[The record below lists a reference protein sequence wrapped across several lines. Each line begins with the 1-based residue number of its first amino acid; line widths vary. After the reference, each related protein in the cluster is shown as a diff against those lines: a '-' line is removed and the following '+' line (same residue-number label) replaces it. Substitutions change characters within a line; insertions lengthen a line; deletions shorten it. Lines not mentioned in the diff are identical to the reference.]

1 MAGGRLSQGFFGKAL
16 FVDLSEGSIELE
28 TLSPSLYREIL
39 GGYGLG
45 VRVLYDRMPAGAD
58 PLGPDNIL
66 GFVPGLLTGAGVL
79 FGGRFMVVG
88 KSPLTGG
95 WGDANCGGHFGPV
108 LRSAGIDGLFVS
120 GVSEEPVYLAVDG
133 ERVIIEDAGHLWGLE
148 TVETER
154 RLQEEMGRGAEVM
167 SIGPAGEQ
175 GSLIAAI
182 ITDKGRAAARSGLAA
197 VMGAKR
203 LKAVVARGRER
214 LPVHDKGALTQL
226 NQEYGRIFKRD
237 TSPLSPLLFQ
247 LTNTVAPLIRLLR
260 MKPTG
265 PTDTIIHLYRKYGTS
280 GATALSTEVG
290 DAPVWNWRG
299 VAARDF
305 PLKRSKK
312 ISDEA
317 VFERQ
322 VRSYGCRYCPVRCG
336 GIVHMEGEVHTAE
349 EAHKPEYETL
359 AAFGPLLLNDDLEA
373 IVEINSLCD
382 RLGLDTISTGSTVA
396 FAIECAEHGL
406 LDGKLGDGLA
416 LSWGD
421 AEAIV
426 ELVRR
431 IALRDGIGDVLA
443 DGVKR
448 AAQRIGEGAEAFAIH
463 AGGQELP
470 MHDARYEPVLGL
482 AYAVDPT
489 PGRHNTA
496 NGGFIDVEALRDVFE
511 AEDISLSGR
520 YAYDQKGTEFA
531 LLNRAMQVVNCAGL
545 CMFSLMMGRPPVRGW
560 VNAATGWGV
569 SLEELLR
576 IGHRVQVLRH
586 AFNLR
591 EGLPAAGVSLPD
603 RVKGRPPLEK
613 GPLRGV
619 SLDMEAMKQDYFRA
633 MGYDENGVPT
643 RELLDSLGLTRVA
656 DDLRGLRR

>member
-1 MAGGRLSQGFFGKAL
+1 MPGGRLSQGFFGKAL

-28 TLSPSLYREIL
+28 ALSPSLYREFL

-45 VRVLYDRMPAGAD
+45 VRVLYDRMPPGAD
-58 PLGPDNIL
+58 PLGPDSIL

-108 LRSAGIDGLFVS
+108 LRSAGVDGLFVT
-120 GVSEEPVYLAVDG
+120 GVSDEPVYLLVDG
-133 ERVIIEDAGHLWGLE
+133 ERVAIEEAGHLWGLE

-154 RLQEEMGRGAEVM
+154 CLQEEMGRGAEVM

-175 GSLIAAI
+175 RSLIAAI

-214 LPVHDKGALTQL
+214 LPVHDKEALTQL
-226 NQEYGRIFKRD
+226 SRQYGRIFKKD
-237 TSPLSPLLFQ
+237 PSPLSPLLFQ
-247 LTNTVAPLIRLLR
+247 LTNTLAPLIRLLR
-260 MKPTG
+260 MKPSG
-265 PTDTIIHLYRKYGTS
+265 PTDAIIHLYRKYGTS

-305 PLKRSKK
+305 PLKRSER

-317 VFERQ
+317 VFGHQ

-336 GIVHMEGEVHTAE
+336 GIVHMEGETYKVE

-373 IVEINSLCD
+373 IVKINSLCD
-382 RLGLDTISTGSTVA
+382 RLGLDTISTGATVA

-406 LDGKLGDGLA
+406 LDGRLGDGLA

-421 AEAIV
+421 AEVVV

-431 IALRDGIGDVLA
+431 IAHRDGIGDVLA

-448 AAQRIGEGAEAFAIH
+448 AARRIGEGAEAFAMH

-470 MHDARYEPVLGL
+470 MHDARYEPALGL

-496 NGGFIDVEALRDVFE
+496 NGGFIDVEALHDVFE
-511 AEDISLSGR
+511 TEGLSLSGR
-520 YAYDQKGTEFA
+520 YAYDKKGAEFA

-560 VNAATGWGV
+560 INAATGWGL

-603 RVKGRPPLEK
+603 RVKGHPPLEK

-619 SLDMEAMKQDYFRA
+619 SLDVEAMKEHYFQA
-633 MGYDENGVPT
+633 MGYDEEGVPT
-643 RELLDSLGLTRVA
+643 RELLNSLGLTEIA
-656 DDLRGLRR
+656 DDLQGRGR